1 MEGTIKMKMKLLEY
15 LEELKTADMVV
26 SYDLNGQEET
36 LVHSIM
42 YDSREAV
49 SGGVFICKGANFSE
63 EYLESALK
71 KGCCAYISEV
81 IYQTKEKSGWIL
93 VKDIRRVMPILAA
106 KFYGTDKK
114 SRDLHLTG
122 ITGTKGKTTTSYY
135 LKAILDCF
143 EKSRN
148 HVETAI
154 LSTIEIYDGKE
165 RKPSVLTTPEALE
178 LHRHIRN
185 AQDAGISYL
194 TMEVSSQALKYQRI
208 RKVQYDV
215 GIFLNISE
223 DHISPAEHGDFEDYF
238 MSKLSL
244 FKQVDTAC
252 INLDCDYEK
261 RVCQAAHLAKRIVTF
276 GRKEEA
282 DIQLMSVRHCENGL
296 SFRVKCDKFDEE
308 FHISMQGD
316 FNAENAVA
324 AIAAAYI
331 YEVPV
336 EIIKKALANVK
347 VSGRMEEY
355 KSDDKKITVI
365 VDYAH
370 NRLSFEKLFDSVF
383 QEHLGE
389 NIVTVFGCPGQ
400 KAYNRR
406 RELGM
411 IAGLFSNT
419 VYLTA
424 DDPGTEPLEK
434 IFEDI
439 RPNVETTGCAC
450 ICVEDR
456 KEAVFRAMREI
467 KGKTVLLV
475 LGKGNEGHQKIGK
488 AIVPYPT
495 DSELVCMALE
505 EYNCMHPVKNIEI
518 KK

>member
-1 MEGTIKMKMKLLEY
+1 MEGTIKMKMKLSEY
-15 LEELKTADMVV
+15 LEELKTAGMVV

-49 SGGVFICKGANFSE
+49 SGGVFICKGANFAE

-518 KK
+518 RK

>member
-1 MEGTIKMKMKLLEY
+1 MKMKLSEY
-15 LEELKTADMVV
+15 LEELKTAGMVV

-49 SGGVFICKGANFSE
+49 SGGIFICKGANFAE

-518 KK
+518 RK

>member
-49 SGGVFICKGANFSE
+49 SGGVFICKGVNFSE

>member
-1 MEGTIKMKMKLLEY
+1 MEGTIKMKMKLSEY
-15 LEELKTADMVV
+15 LEELKTAGMVV

-49 SGGVFICKGANFSE
+49 SGGIFICKGANFAE

-518 KK
+518 RK

>member
-1 MEGTIKMKMKLLEY
+1 MKMKLSEY
-15 LEELKTADMVV
+15 LEELKIAGMVV

-36 LVHSIM
+36 PVTSIM
-42 YDSREAV
+42 YDSREATK
-49 SGGVFICKGANFSE
+49 GGVFICKGANFSE

-71 KGCCAYISEV
+71 KGCSAYISEV
-81 IYQTKEKSGWIL
+81 GYQTKEKSAWIL

-106 KFYGTDKK
+106 KFYGTDSKNK
-114 SRDLHLTG
+114 NLHLTG
-122 ITGTKGKTTTSYY
+122 ITGTKGKTTTAYY

-143 EKSRN
+143 EESQN
-148 HVETAI
+148 HAETAI
-154 LSTIEIYDGKE
+154 LSTIEVYDGKE
-165 RKPSVLTTPEALE
+165 RRPSVLTTPEALE

-252 INLDCDYEK
+252 INLDSDYEK
-261 RVCQAAHLAKRIVTF
+261 RVCQAAHLANRIVTF
-276 GRKEEA
+276 GKKEDA
-282 DIQLMSVRHCENGL
+282 DVRLMAVRHCGGGL

-308 FHISMQGD
+308 VHIGMQGD

-324 AIAAAYI
+324 AIAAGYI
-331 YEVPV
+331 YGVPA
-336 EIIKKALANVK
+336 EIMKKALANVK

-355 KSDDKKITVI
+355 KSNDKKITVI

-383 QEHLGE
+383 QEHSGE
-389 NIVTVFGCPGQ
+389 KIVTVFGCPGQ

-411 IAGLFSNT
+411 IAGLFSHT

-434 IFEDI
+434 IFDDI
-439 RPNVETTGCAC
+439 RPHVETTGCAC
-450 ICVEDR
+450 ICVKDR
-456 KEAVFRAMREI
+456 KEAVFQAVRGI

-475 LGKGNEGHQKIGK
+475 LGKGNEGHQKIGTE
-488 AIVPYPT
+488 IVPYPT

-505 EYNCMHPVKNIEI
+505 EYNRTHSI
-518 KK
+518 KKK

>member
-49 SGGVFICKGANFSE
+49 SGGVFICKGVNFSE

-456 KEAVFRAMREI
+456 KEAVFRAMRET

>member
-1 MEGTIKMKMKLLEY
+1 MEGTIKMKMKLSEY
-15 LEELKTADMVV
+15 LEELKTAGMVV

-49 SGGVFICKGANFSE
+49 SGGVFICKGANFAE

-208 RKVQYDV
+208 RKVKYDV

-518 KK
+518 RK

>member
-1 MEGTIKMKMKLLEY
+1 MKMKLSEY
-15 LEELKTADMVV
+15 LEELKTAGMVV

-49 SGGVFICKGANFSE
+49 SGGVFICKGANFAE

-208 RKVQYDV
+208 RKVKYDV

-518 KK
+518 RK